1 MWYNIGMKA
10 QSELPD
16 ISEMPPYRLGR
27 HWNTI
32 QAYLIPG
39 IEDDIGEL
47 GEELKKFIAICELLI
62 DEKMFAKYRWCG
74 NGRPPSSRVSLFKA
88 YILKAMRNYP
98 YTKTLIAAVRESP
111 TVRRLCGWESVAD
124 IPDKSQFSRTFRA
137 FARDD
142 VGSRALAACL
152 AENLGRNGV
161 MHASHDS
168 SEIEAREKGAP
179 RRRGAE
185 GAGRPAETRIERQQ
199 RQDEATNFAELPTDC
214 DWGCKRNSKG
224 RTEKWKGYK
233 LHLAVGD
240 GDIPL
245 CAFLS
250 SASMHDSQAM
260 IPMMQR
266 ASASFDYFYDLADAA
281 YDAAGTRAMS
291 QSLNHVPLIDGNPRR
306 GERQID
312 DMGAKFVNIV
322 PAEAVRYR
330 IRTGVERVFGMLK
343 DSHGGCTVRV
353 RGHDKV
359 FLHLMFGILVIA
371 AQKLIGIAQSIC

>member
-1 MWYNIGMKA
+1 MKTKDCSVEA
-10 QSELPD
+10 DEKPL
-16 ISEMPPYRLGR
+16 YRLGR

-32 QAYLIPG
+32 QAYLLPG

-47 GEELKKFIAICELLI
+47 GEETRKFVQTCELLI
-62 DEKMFAKYRWCG
+62 RDEMFAKYRWCG
-74 NGRPPSSRVSLFKA
+74 NGRPPHSRISMFKA

-98 YTKTLIAAVRESP
+98 YTETLIAAVRESP
-111 TVRRLCGWESVAD
+111 TLRRLCGWESVAD
-124 IPDKSQFSRTFRA
+124 IPHKSQFSRTFKA
-137 FARDD
+137 FAQDD
-142 VGSRALAACL
+142 IASKALAECL
-152 AENLGRNGV
+152 REHLGRDGV

-168 SEIEAREKGAP
+168 SEIEAREKGMTRKMDAKD
-179 RRRGAE
+179 AE
-185 GAGRPAETRIERQQ
+185 RPAGTRIERQQ
-199 RQDEATNFAELPTDC
+199 RLDEAANFAELPTDC

-224 RTEKWKGYK
+224 KVEKWKGYK
-233 LHLAVGD
+233 LHLVVGD

-291 QSLNHVPLIDGNPRR
+291 RRLNHAPLIDGNPRR
-306 GERQID
+306 GEKQID
-312 DMGAKFVNIV
+312 DAGAKFVNII
-322 PAEAVRYR
+322 PAEALRYR

-343 DSHGGCTVRV
+343 DSHGGSTVRV
-353 RGHDKV
+353 RGNKKV

-371 AQKLIGIAQSIC
+371 AQKLIGLAQSIC

>member
-1 MWYNIGMKA
+1 MKS
-10 QSELPD
+10 QSNRPD

-27 HWNTI
+27 HWITI

-39 IEDDIGEL
+39 LEDDIGEL
-47 GEELKKFIAICELLI
+47 SEELKKFMGICELLI

-74 NGRPPSSRVSLFKA
+74 NGRPPSSRISLFKA

-98 YTKTLIAAVRESP
+98 YTKTLIAAVKESP

-124 IPDKSQFSRTFRA
+124 VPDKSQFSRTFKA
-137 FARDD
+137 FAKDD
-142 VGSRALAACL
+142 VGSKALAACL
-152 AENLGRNGV
+152 TEHLGRNGV
-161 MHASHDS
+161 MHGSHDS
-168 SEIEAREKGAP
+168 SEIEAREKGVTCKRDA
-179 RRRGAE
+179 RDAE
-185 GAGRPAETRIERQQ
+185 RPAETRIERQQ

-224 RTEKWKGYK
+224 KTEKWKGYK
-233 LHLAVGD
+233 LHLVVGD

-266 ASASFDYFYDLADAA
+266 TSASFDYFYDLADAA

-306 GERQID
+306 GEKQID
-312 DMGAKFVNIV
+312 DIGAKFVNIV
-322 PAEAVRYR
+322 PAEAVHYR
-330 IRTGVERVFGMLK
+330 IRTGVERVFGMFK
-343 DSHGGCTVRV
+343 DSHGGCMVRV
-353 RGHDKV
+353 RGHEKV
-359 FLHLMFGILVIA
+359 FLHLMFCILASAGKETRPIV
-371 AQKLIGIAQSIC
+371 

>member
-1 MWYNIGMKA
+1 MKA
-10 QSELPD
+10 QSGTPD
-16 ISEMPPYRLGR
+16 ISEMPTYRLGR

-39 IEDDIGEL
+39 IEDDIGKL
-47 GEELKKFIAICELLI
+47 NEEQEKFMQICELLI
-62 DEKMFAKYRWCG
+62 NDEMFAKYRWCG
-74 NGRPPSSRVSLFKA
+74 NGRPPHSRVSMFKA

-98 YTKTLIAAVRESP
+98 YTTTLIAAIRESP
-111 TVRRLCGWESVAD
+111 TIRRLCGWESISG
-124 IPDKSQFSRTFRA
+124 IPHESQFSRAFRV
-137 FARDD
+137 FAEDD
-142 VGSRALAACL
+142 VGSKALAACL

-161 MHASHDS
+161 MHGSHDS
-168 SEIEAREKGAP
+168 SEIVAREKGAT
-179 RRRGAE
+179 RKAGATE
-185 GAGRPAETRIERQQ
+185 SEKPAETRIERQQ
-199 RQDEATNFAELPTDC
+199 RQDEAANFAELPTDC

-224 RTEKWKGYK
+224 KIERWKGYK
-233 LHLAVGD
+233 LHLVVGD

-281 YDAAGTRAMS
+281 YDAAGIRAMS
-291 QSLNHVPLIDGNPRR
+291 KRLGHAPLIDGNPRR
-306 GERQID
+306 GEKQID
-312 DMGAKFVNIV
+312 DIGAKFVNIV

-330 IRTGVERVFGMLK
+330 KRTGVERVFGMLK

-353 RGHDKV
+353 RGNRKV
-359 FLHLMFGILVIA
+359 FLHLMFGVLVIA
-371 AQKLIGIAQSIC
+371 AQKLIDLAQSIC